1 MGLGAEALVVRQ
13 GRQELEAGRARQE
26 PAEVAAVLLV
36 AQAHKASS
44 SSVMLVNFDKEE

>member
-26 PAEVAAVLLV
+26 PAEVAAVL
-36 AQAHKASS
+36 APTICHRNQAIQT
-44 SSVMLVNFDKEE
+44 